1 MELLDFLNEHENWEE
16 ILSNAPYYLIVKHDG
31 PYVLLEY
38 QQFASDMTNILC
50 QQARGAIFRQNYEG
64 KWIAVSIGMYKFF
77 NYGQPEAAEI
87 DWSSA
92 VVSTK
97 VDGSNIRLAYD
108 HVARKWLVSTTGTI
122 RASNAQLGSNRT
134 FYSEFVR
141 LLGGEDKFAAFCNSL
156 FKQYTYYFEM
166 VSYFNKIVVRYGEEA
181 IYYIGRRDMITFN
194 ERPMADMPLVMKE
207 YGIRAIP
214 TYFLSSLSECIDA
227 AEALGENN
235 EGFVVTDSHF
245 NRLKVKT
252 PWYVA
257 MHHIR
262 GNGVLTV
269 RRVIE
274 LWTADLLDDFV
285 GNFPEY
291 QEFVKSVMDKV
302 VDIIEKHD
310 ESYNMAMKMCDGL
323 PRKEAAQKINE
334 VFTSRDAAYIFARM
348 NGKVQNAAM
357 YVFNNAKHSYRKF
370 GDYIAAQ
377 LDITEFGVEEEV

>member
-1 MELLDFLNEHENWEE
+1 MELLNFLNEHENWEE
-16 ILSNAPYYLIVKHDG
+16 ILTNAPYYLIVKHDG

-38 QQFASDMTNILC
+38 QQFASDMADILC
-50 QQARGAIFRQNYEG
+50 QQARGSIFRQNYEG
-64 KWIAVSIGMYKFF
+64 KWIAISVGMFKFF
-77 NYGQPEAAEI
+77 NYGQIEAAEI
-87 DWSSA
+87 DWASA

-108 HVARKWLVSTTGTI
+108 HIAGQWFLSTTGTI
-122 RASNAQLGSNRT
+122 RANNVQLGSNRT

-141 LLGGEDKFAAFCNSL
+141 LIGGENKFAALCASL
-156 FKQYTYYFEM
+156 SKQYTYYFEM

-194 ERPMADMPLVMKE
+194 ERPMADMPVVMKK

-214 TYFLSSLSECIDA
+214 TYFLSSIDECIAA

-235 EGFVVTDSHF
+235 EGFVVTDAHF

-257 MHHIR
+257 MHHMR
-262 GNGVLTV
+262 GGGVLTV
-269 RRVIE
+269 RRIIE
-274 LWTADLLDDFV
+274 LWTTDLLDDFV

-291 QEFVKSVMDKV
+291 QEFVKTVMDKV
-302 VDIIEKHD
+302 VDVIEKYD
-310 ESYNMAMKMCDGL
+310 ETYNVAMKMCDGL
-323 PRKEAAQKINE
+323 SRKEAAQKINE
-334 VFTSRDAAYIFARM
+334 IFTSRGAAYIFARM

-357 YVFNNAKHSYRKF
+357 YVFGNAKRSYRKF

-377 LDITEFGVEEEV
+377 LDTTEYGVEEEV

>member
-1 MELLDFLNEHENWEE
+1 MKLLDFLNEHENWEE
-16 ILSNAPYYLIVKHDG
+16 ILTNAPYYLTVKRDE
-31 PYVLLEY
+31 PYVLLDY
-38 QQFASDMTNILC
+38 QQFTSDMSNILC

-64 KWIAVSIGMYKFF
+64 KWIAISVGMYKFF
-77 NYGQPEAAEI
+77 NYGESEAAEI

-108 HVARKWLVSTTGTI
+108 LIANQWLVSTTGTI
-122 RASNAQLGSNRT
+122 RAEKAQICFGRT

-141 LLGGEDKFAAFCNSL
+141 LLGGESQFAAFCNSL
-156 FKQYTYYFEM
+156 SKQYTYYFEL
-166 VSYFNKIVVRYGEEA
+166 VSRYNKIVVHYDEEA

-194 ERPMADMPLVMKE
+194 ERPMADMPQVMGE

-214 TYFLSSLSECIDA
+214 IYLLSSMNECISA
-227 AEALGENN
+227 AEALGENA
-235 EGFVVTDSHF
+235 EGFVVTDANF

-262 GNGVLTV
+262 GNGILTV

-274 LWTADLLDDFV
+274 LWTTDLLDDFV

-291 QEFVKSVMDKV
+291 KDFVHTVMDCVVKV
-302 VDIIEKHD
+302 IKGYDD
-310 ESYNMAMKMCDGL
+310 SYDMAMKMCRGL
-323 PRKEAAQKINE
+323 TRKEMARKINE
-334 VFTSRDAAYIFARM
+334 IFTSRAAAYIFARM
-348 NGKVQNAAM
+348 DGKAQNAVL
-357 YVFNNAKHSYRKF
+357 YVFNNARRSYRKF
-370 GDYIAAQ
+370 ADYIAAQ
-377 LDITEFGVEEEV
+377 LDTTEYGVEEDV

>member
-1 MELLDFLNEHENWEE
+1 MELLNFLNEHENWEE
-16 ILSNAPYYLIVKHDG
+16 ILTNAPYYLIVKHDG

-38 QQFASDMTNILC
+38 QQFASDMANILC
-50 QQARGAIFRQNYEG
+50 QQARGSIFRQNYEG
-64 KWIAVSIGMYKFF
+64 KWIAISVGMFKFF
-77 NYGQPEAAEI
+77 NYGQIEAAEI
-87 DWSSA
+87 DWASA

-108 HVARKWLVSTTGTI
+108 HIAGQWLLSTTGTI
-122 RASNAQLGSNRT
+122 RANNVQLGSNRT

-141 LLGGEDKFAAFCNSL
+141 LIGGENKFAALCASL
-156 FKQYTYYFEM
+156 SKQYTYYFEM

-181 IYYIGRRDMITFN
+181 IYYIGCRDMITFN
-194 ERPMADMPLVMKE
+194 ERPMADMPAVMKE

-214 TYFLSSLSECIDA
+214 TYFLSSIDECIAA

-235 EGFVVTDSHF
+235 EGFVVTDTHF

-252 PWYVA
+252 PWYIA
-257 MHHIR
+257 MHHMR
-262 GNGVLTV
+262 GGGVLTV

-274 LWTADLLDDFV
+274 LWTTDLLDDFV

-291 QEFVKSVMDKV
+291 QEFVQTVMDKV
-302 VDIIEKHD
+302 VDVIEKYD
-310 ESYNMAMKMCDGL
+310 VAYNMAMKMCDGL
-323 PRKEAAQKINE
+323 SRKEAAQKINE
-334 VFTSRDAAYIFARM
+334 IFTSRGAAYIFARM

-357 YVFNNAKHSYRKF
+357 YVFNNAKRSYRKF

-377 LDITEFGVEEEV
+377 LDTTEYGVEEEV

>member
-16 ILSNAPYYLIVKHDG
+16 ILTNAPYYIIVKHDG

-38 QQFASDMTNILC
+38 QQFASDMANILC
-50 QQARGAIFRQNYEG
+50 QQARGSIFRQNYEG
-64 KWIAVSIGMYKFF
+64 KWIAVSVGMYKFF
-77 NYGQPEAAEI
+77 NYGQLEAAEI

-92 VVSTK
+92 IVSTK

-108 HVARKWLVSTTGTI
+108 HIAGQWLVNTTGTI
-122 RASNAQLGSNRT
+122 NAKKVELGGNHTS
-134 FYSEFVR
+134 YSEFVR
-141 LLGGEDKFAAFCNSL
+141 LIGGENKFAALCASL
-156 FKQYTYYFEM
+156 SKQYTYYFEL
-166 VSYFNKIVVRYGEEA
+166 VSYYNKIVVRYGEEA
-181 IYYIGRRDMITFN
+181 IYYIGCRDMITFN
-194 ERPMADMPLVMKE
+194 ERPMADMPAVMKE

-214 TYFLSSLSECIDA
+214 TYFLSSIDECIAA

-235 EGFVVTDSHF
+235 EGFVVTDAHF

-257 MHHIR
+257 MHHMR
-262 GNGVLTV
+262 GGGVLTV

-274 LWTADLLDDFV
+274 LWTTDLLDDFV

-291 QEFVKSVMDKV
+291 QEFVQTVMDKV
-302 VDIIEKHD
+302 VDVIEKYD
-310 ESYNMAMKMCDGL
+310 EAYNMAMKMCDGL
-323 PRKEAAQKINE
+323 SRKEAAQKVNE
-334 VFTSRDAAYIFARM
+334 IFTSRGTAYIFARM

-357 YVFNNAKHSYRKF
+357 YVFNNAKRSYRKF

-377 LDITEFGVEEEV
+377 LDITEYGVEEEV